1 MATNVEARMPNVE
14 RSTKSE
20 QRKNDVTFVEDLI
33 IRHSFELRYSAFVIA
48 LQ

>member
-20 QRKNDVTFVEDLI
+20 QPKHDVTIVEDLI
-33 IRHSFELRYSAFVIA
+33 IRDFFELRHSDFVIA
-48 LQ
+48 LL